1 MSDHYS
7 SWAEF
12 AEQNPDRVEDQ
23 TVSSGSNGGRSG
35 EPLSSK
41 ADNPTEAAIQKD
53 VVRWARRHQQ
63 LYPALGLL
71 HSTPNEGFSNLTGK
85 AAAERKRMGV
95 RNGIPDL
102 HLPVPSGDWP
112 ALWVEMKRPGSD
124 LNPNQYRRL
133 VELEEYGNAIAV
145 AWTAEQGIWVLR
157 TYLDYPSEF
166 LSGY

>member
-1 MSDHYS
+1 MTDHYS

-12 AEQNPDRVEDQ
+12 AEKNPDRVEDQ
-23 TVSSGSNGGRSG
+23 TVSDSSSGRET

-41 ADNPTEAAIQKD
+41 ADQPTEAAIQKD

-71 HSTPNEGFSNLTGK
+71 HSTPNEGFASLTGK
-85 AAAERKRMGV
+85 AAHERKKMGV
-95 RNGIPDL
+95 RSGIPDL
-102 HLPVPSGDWP
+102 HLPAPSGNWP

-124 LNPNQYRRL
+124 LNDNQYRRL
-133 VELEEYGNAIAV
+133 VELEEYGNAVAV
-145 AWTAEQGIWVLR
+145 AWTAEQGIFALR
-157 TYLDYPSEF
+157 TYLDCPSDF

>member
-12 AEQNPDRVEDQ
+12 AEQNPDRVDDQ
-23 TVSSGSNGGRSG
+23 TAGADGTPSRS

-41 ADNPTEAAIQKD
+41 AENPTEAAIQKD
-53 VVRWARRHQQ
+53 VVRWARRHKQ

-71 HSTPNEGFSNLTGK
+71 HSTPNEGMADLHPATAK
-85 AAAERKRMGV
+85 KRKKLGV
-95 RNGIPDL
+95 RNGMPDL

-112 ALWVEMKRPGSD
+112 ALWLEMKRPGSD
-124 LNPNQYRRL
+124 LEPHQYRRL
-133 VELEEYGNAIAV
+133 VELEEYGNATEV

-157 TYLDYPSEF
+157 TYLDAPSDF